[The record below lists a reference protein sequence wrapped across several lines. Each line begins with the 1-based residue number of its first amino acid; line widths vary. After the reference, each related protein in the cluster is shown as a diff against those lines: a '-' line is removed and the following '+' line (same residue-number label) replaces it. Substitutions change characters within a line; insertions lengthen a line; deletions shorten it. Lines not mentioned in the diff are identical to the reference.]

1 VVLFNQE
8 FPGSTRL
15 TETLENLL
23 QESHIE
29 IDKQTALMGS
39 IYNSYH
45 NKAFYD
51 CRENCILVIRY

>member
-1 VVLFNQE
+1 VVFFNQE

-39 IYNSYH
+39 IYNSYL
-45 NKAFYD
+45 NKALYD
-51 CRENCILVIRY
+51 C